1 MSYETLKNMID
12 YNKEQEELGR
22 EEAMNPI
29 ECPLCGGALDE
40 NSDGEKSCPMCG
52 RIWR

>member
-1 MSYETLKNMID
+1 MID